1 MIFAIAHLKTGIE
14 QTRTRR
20 VTDDPCTGAVGE
32 NIASGPKI
40 SITAE
45 GKLQKPGQS
54 RQVRPAKNGQLVRG
68 AWLVTVSIR
77 TTEWRLGRERGHETN
92 PGQKSK
98 RFEGQVFSVAY
109 AIRLTCTKASG
120 LTACGRVRR
129 RLFCKLASHNTSVW
143 CVQRVRIHLW
153 HADS

>member
-20 VTDDPCTGAVGE
+20 VTDDPCAGAVGE

-68 AWLVTVSIR
+68 AWLVTVALNTYEGMEARARAR
-77 TTEWRLGRERGHETN
+77 T
-92 PGQKSK
+92 
-98 RFEGQVFSVAY
+98 
-109 AIRLTCTKASG
+109 
-120 LTACGRVRR
+120 
-129 RLFCKLASHNTSVW
+129 
-143 CVQRVRIHLW
+143 
-153 HADS
+153 